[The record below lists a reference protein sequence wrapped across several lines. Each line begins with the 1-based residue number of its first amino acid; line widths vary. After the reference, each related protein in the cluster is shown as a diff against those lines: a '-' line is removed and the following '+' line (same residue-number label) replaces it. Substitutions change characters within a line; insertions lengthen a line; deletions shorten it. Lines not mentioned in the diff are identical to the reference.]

1 MFALAQTSGTE
12 PLAVVAGIIALL
24 LISAFFSSS
33 EIALFSIDDLFV
45 ASLVDDGAGDG
56 RVAALRRLRED
67 PHRLLV
73 TILVGNNVVNIAI
86 ASIAT
91 TFLVDRLPAGYA
103 VTASTVVVSVLVLV
117 VGEISPK
124 SYGVANAESW
134 ALRVARP
141 LEIVQTVL
149 YPLVAGFELVTRGA
163 TRLTGGST
171 DYQPPAVTR
180 AEIEALVASAERA
193 GTLHAGE
200 RGLIDR
206 ALEFSGTAARDVM
219 TPRAR
224 VTAIDTDTTV
234 GRAIR
239 VCADHRVRTLPVY
252 EGSLDSVV
260 GAVTLLDLVGA
271 IDTGG
276 RNDADDHDDDSDG
289 SDDRSDDSDG
299 SDDRSDDSDG
309 SDDRSDD
316 SDGSDDRS
324 DDNDGDPGDTDGDA
338 AGTVASYLRP
348 ILSSFGDRAVDGVL
362 RDLRAGG
369 YEMAVLRDSSGGVE
383 GVLTTEAVV
392 DELLGGLADRGTGQ
406 EITRSTEGAVIT
418 PGDATLEDVVGP
430 LGVTL
435 SSAVAASAS
444 VLSLLR
450 EELGRQ
456 PVTGDVVRVSGM
468 RLTVG
473 AVDGDSDTRVR
484 IEADP
489 GPTEGDGPEG

>member
-1 MFALAQTSGTE
+1 MFALAQTSGTDA
-12 PLAVVAGIIALL
+12 LAVVAGIVILL

-45 ASLVDDGAGDG
+45 ASLADDGAGDG

-141 LEIVQTVL
+141 LEIVQRIL
-149 YPLVAGFELVTRGA
+149 YPLVAGFELVTRGV

-200 RGLIDR
+200 RELIDR

-224 VTAIDTDTTV
+224 VTAIDTDITV
-234 GRAIR
+234 ERAIR
-239 VCADHRVRTLPVY
+239 VCADHRVTALPVY

-260 GAVTLLDLVGA
+260 GSVDLRDLVGA

-276 RNDADDHDDDSDG
+276 RTHDDDSEG
-289 SDDRSDDSDG
+289 GGDRG
-299 SDDRSDDSDG
+299 
-309 SDDRSDD
+309 
-316 SDGSDDRS
+316 
-324 DDNDGDPGDTDGDA
+324 DDNDSDPGDTSGDA
-338 AGTVASYLRP
+338 AGTVASHLRP
-348 ILSSFGDRAVDGVL
+348 VLSSFGDRAVDGVL

-369 YEMAVLRDSSGGVE
+369 YEMAVLRDGSGSVE
-383 GVLTTEAVV
+383 GVLTTEAIVE
-392 DELLGGLADRGTGQ
+392 ELLGGLADRGTGQ
-406 EITRSTEGAVIT
+406 EITRSTEGAVIA

-435 SSAVAASAS
+435 SSAAASAS

-456 PVTGDVVRVSGM
+456 PVSGDVVRVSGM

-484 IEADP
+484 IETDP